1 MSQPVRESTGDDRSM
16 TPTYISVVAIQVA
29 VTIALWWFG
38 RVFSR

>member
-1 MSQPVRESTGDDRSM
+1 MLST
-16 TPTYISVVAIQVA
+16 YVSVVGVQVA

>member
-1 MSQPVRESTGDDRSM
+1 MSQQTPESADDRPM
-16 TPTYISVVAIQVA
+16 ALVYISVLAVQVA

>member
-1 MSQPVRESTGDDRSM
+1 MRFIYV
-16 TPTYISVVAIQVA
+16 SVVGVQVA

>member
-1 MSQPVRESTGDDRSM
+1 MRFIYV
-16 TPTYISVVAIQVA
+16 SVVGVQIA

>member
-1 MSQPVRESTGDDRSM
+1 MSQQTPESADDRPMAS
-16 TPTYISVVAIQVA
+16 TYISVVTLQIA

>member
-1 MSQPVRESTGDDRSM
+1 MSQPVPASGDDRSM
-16 TPTYISVVAIQVA
+16 LSTYISVVGVQVA